1 MDYWTC
7 ELGDILN
14 IPTVGW
20 AVVSDGELVLVRSC
34 LTSLLEEVKNDYE
47 V

>member
-20 AVVSDGELVLVRSC
+20 AIVSEGKLVLVRSC
-34 LTSLLEEVKNDYE
+34 LTSLLEEVKNGYE